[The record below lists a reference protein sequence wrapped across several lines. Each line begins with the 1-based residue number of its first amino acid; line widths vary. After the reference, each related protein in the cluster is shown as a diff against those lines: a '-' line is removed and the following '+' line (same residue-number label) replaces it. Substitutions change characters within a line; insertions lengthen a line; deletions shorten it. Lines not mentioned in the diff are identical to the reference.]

1 VSARGRQRVR
11 LLLVESAT
19 TIDSAQRLV
28 WELAT
33 RLPDHR
39 YALRV
44 WLSPSPDVDP
54 LADSLEARGIPVD
67 RVAEIALPWTW
78 GRMLTLWSQL
88 RRLGPK
94 LVHFHAGGSGA
105 QPHLPTLA
113 RHAGAEHLVLT
124 RHLSTTGLDPWA
136 RPAER
141 RIFQSVDAVT
151 VSSGAVREVLV
162 QETGVDRERIRV
174 VPNGVDPPDEPKERP
189 AARRLRDQFGV
200 GMFKP
205 LWVCAA
211 RLEEAKGHAVL
222 LEALARVK
230 ERGLDFVAALAGDGS
245 LRSTLER
252 LAVALGLDAQVR
264 FLGHVDSIGPL
275 ILAADA
281 CVLAS
286 RWEAQPWFVLESM
299 ARARP
304 VLAAAVGGVPEL
316 MDDGVHGRL
325 VPADDPEALAAVLEE
340 FHRKP
345 DIPRRL
351 GLSAAQRLG
360 TSLTWD
366 RSIEAFE
373 AVYDDVLGLAS
384 FVAAKQEIRSGRVVQ
399 GHDARR

>member
-1 VSARGRQRVR
+1 MSARDRPRVR

-44 WLSPSPDVDP
+44 WLSPSPDMDP
-54 LADSLEARGIPVD
+54 LADSLESRGIPVD
-67 RVAEIALPWTW
+67 RVVEIALPWKW
-78 GRMLTLWSQL
+78 GRTVALWSQL
-88 RRLGPK
+88 HRLGPK
-94 LVHFHAGGSGA
+94 LVHFHAGGSGT
-105 QPHLPTLA
+105 QPHLPAVA

-124 RHLSTTGLDPWA
+124 RHLSTNGLDPGS
-136 RPAER
+136 RSAER
-141 RIFQSVDAVT
+141 RIFRAVDAVT
-151 VSSGAVREVLV
+151 VSSGGAREVLV
-162 QETGVDRERIRV
+162 QETGVDRGRIRV
-174 VPNGVDPPDEPKERP
+174 VPHGIDLPDEDHERP
-189 AARRLRDQFGV
+189 ASRRLRDQLGA

-205 LWVCAA
+205 LWLCAA

-230 ERGLDFVAALAGDGS
+230 ARGFDFVAALAGDGS
-245 LRSTLER
+245 QRATLER
-252 LAVALGLDAQVR
+252 RAAALGLEPQVR
-264 FLGHVDSIGPL
+264 FLGHVDPIGPL

-304 VLAAAVGGVPEL
+304 VLASAVGGVPEL
-316 MDDGVHGRL
+316 IDDGVHGRL
-325 VPADDPEALAAVLEE
+325 VPVDDPEALAAVLEE

-351 GLSAAQRLG
+351 GLSAAQRLRA
-360 TSLTWD
+360 SLTWD

-384 FVAAKQEIRSGRVVQ
+384 FEEPETRPGRLAQ
-399 GHDARR
+399 GQDARR